1 MLLARHR
8 LQRELPTGPRRM
20 GRYSSQSPRLERKIK
35 TSGFETGSIAFGQEW
50 GCSKRCSTSGYL
62 VKKIISFQKMQI
74 VSYLRQL
81 YLQKRILFCL
91 TRYALVPAQCFSHPQ
106 SCPCAISFLSRMKV

>member
-1 MLLARHR
+1 
-8 LQRELPTGPRRM
+8 M

-74 VSYLRQL
+74 VSYLPSAL
-81 YLQKRILFCL
+81 SAETNIILFDSIRPRSRTMFFTPPTPAL
-91 TRYALVPAQCFSHPQ
+91 AQLAHKRYEL
-106 SCPCAISFLSRMKV
+106 